1 VPFAPGGGSDYYARL
16 VGEKMRERLGQ
27 SVIIDNRAGA
37 GGNQGTELA
46 INAAPDGHTILIISA
61 SYLLN
66 TILYKAPYDALD
78 AITPIVN
85 IELEPSLMAVHPKV
99 PAKSIKEFIDL
110 ARQKPDALNFASAG
124 TASLSHLSWELFMD
138 RYKVKMVH
146 VPYKGTGPAI
156 NDVIAG
162 NVQTVSGGVTLL
174 LPHVRSGRLRALGV
188 TSAERLPIAPEI
200 PTTSESISPGWVRS
214 VWHGL
219 VGPKGT
225 SPEAVSRINQAV
237 VEALKGTDM
246 QDRFKAQGV
255 IPAAGTA
262 HGFAAIIRDE
272 YKLWREFVART
283 GIKVE

>member
-1 VPFAPGGGSDYYARL
+1 
-16 VGEKMRERLGQ
+16 
-27 SVIIDNRAGA
+27 
-37 GGNQGTELA
+37 
-46 INAAPDGHTILIISA
+46 
-61 SYLLN
+61 
-66 TILYKAPYDALD
+66 
-78 AITPIVN
+78 
-85 IELEPSLMAVHPKV
+85 
-99 PAKSIKEFIDL
+99 
-110 ARQKPDALNFASAG
+110 
-124 TASLSHLSWELFMD
+124 
-138 RYKVKMVH
+138 MVH

-200 PTTSESISPGWVRS
+200 PTTSESISAGWVRS

-225 SPEAVSRINQAV
+225 SPVAVSRINQAV

-262 HGFAAIIRDE
+262 LGFAAIIRDE